1 MKTIHIGDIKVG
13 KRFRKELGNVHELA
27 QSIEKVGLM
36 HPIVVDKDNQLISGL
51 RRIWA
56 YKMMKRNEIP
66 VTVLDLDNILE
77 GEYEENVTRKDF
89 SPSEMVA
96 IKHAIED
103 REEEE
108 AKERQGRPGEERS
121 EKLSEHEK
129 GRAADKIAKAVG
141 TSRHTLKKAEEIVK
155 AAKADPKKHGKLQ
168 EEMDKT
174 GKVDPV
180 HKKLKE
186 AERAEAAKAAPKY
199 GTIVITP
206 DWESAAERR
215 KLVQIPVWEWA
226 DKDCHLYLWV
236 PNEYIPK
243 ALDLLKDWE
252 FEYKTILT
260 WVKPRMNFGEFFRN
274 STEQVIFAMRG
285 KDGTRVHDIP
295 THFEVPETPGRK
307 PEEFYK
313 IVEKASPGPYIDAL
327 GKEPREGWVYN
338 KLAAK

>member
-1 MKTIHIGDIKVG
+1 MKTISLGDIKVG
-13 KRFRKELGNVHELA
+13 KRFRKEMGNVHELA

-51 RRIWA
+51 RRVKA
-56 YKMMKRNEIP
+56 YKMLKRNEIP
-66 VTVLDLDNILE
+66 ATVLDLENILE

-96 IKHAIED
+96 IKHAIEG

-129 GRAADKIAKAVG
+129 ARAADKVAKAVG
-141 TSRHTLKKAEEIVK
+141 TSRFTLKKAEEVVK
-155 AAKADPKKHGKLQ
+155 AAKADPKKQKLV

-174 GKVDPV
+174 GKVDPA

-199 GTIVITP
+199 GAIVITP

-215 KLVQIPVWEWA
+215 KLVQIPVWEMA
-226 DKDCHLYLWV
+226 DRECHLYLV
-236 PNEYIPK
+236 TPNEYIPK
-243 ALDLLKDWE
+243 ALELLKDWE

-260 WVKPRMNFGEFFRN
+260 WVKPRMNFGEYFRN
-274 STEQVIFAMRG
+274 STEQVLFATRG
-285 KDGTRVHDIP
+285 KEGTRVHDLP
-295 THFEVPETPGRK
+295 THFEAPETPGRK
-307 PEEFYK
+307 PEELYK
-313 IVEKASPGPYIDAL
+313 IVEKASPGPYIDVLA
-327 GKEPREGWVYN
+327 KEAREGWVYN
-338 KLAAK
+338 KTAVKA